1 MGPIYRSDPQPDVTL
16 ASAYRNSLKL
26 ALEHDCKSIAFPAIS
41 CGVYG
46 FPLERA
52 AEIAVKL
59 CSEEMYNSLDIKF
72 YLFSAEL
79 FELWVRRLERTN

>member
-1 MGPIYRSDPQPDVTL
+1 MGPIYRSDPQPDVIL

-46 FPLERA
+46 FPL
-52 AEIAVKL
+52 
-59 CSEEMYNSLDIKF
+59 DIKF
-72 YLFSAEL
+72 YLFSVGL